1 MLCISMMAQTV
12 TLKFT
17 GRDADNQW
25 VQLDRVTISN
35 QTKGWTETL
44 QWPDTVLMMQNGTG
58 IYNVETMCTSSL
70 QLFQNQPNPFN
81 GTTNI
86 NLTVAGAGAVTL
98 EITDVNGRT
107 IVETTHALSPQA
119 AGTHQF
125 RITLSAAGTYVM
137 TARQNG
143 ETSSI
148 KMVNTGGGN
157 GDRVEYVGGI
167 AETTHAL
174 SPQAL
179 SPHAL
184 SPHALSPQPKPQT
197 RDLTTQPFNFGDRME
212 YVGYATINGAE
223 QESHCITQTQD
234 SSQFFE
240 LQFTET
246 QGQEYGQP
254 CPGMPTLTDIDG
266 NTYNTVWIGNQCWM
280 KENLRTTHYAD
291 NTEIPVGSTFSN
303 TDPYRYI
310 PDNVEG
316 NVRIYGYLYNWTAV
330 MHGDSSSSATP
341 SGVQGICPDGW
352 HVPSDGE
359 WNQLTDYVSDQSEYV
374 CDGDNTHIAK
384 ALSGK
389 TGWNSDT
396 TTCAIGNTLSSN
408 NATGFGALPAGKY
421 LNGYDSFGDR
431 TFFWSTTESGRYS
444 AYNHGLGSDYA
455 IVVRNFYYKESGFS
469 VRCVRD

>member
-1 MLCISMMAQTV
+1 MKKTLAFSIFLMLCVSMMAQTV
-12 TLKFT
+12 ILKFT
-17 GRDADNQW
+17 GRDAENQW
-25 VQLDRVTISN
+25 VQLNHVTVSN
-35 QTKGWTETL
+35 LTKGWTETL
-44 QWPDTVLMMQNGTG
+44 QWPDTVLTMQNGTG

-81 GTTNI
+81 GVTEVM
-86 NLTVAGAGAVTL
+86 LAVADAGTVKL
-98 EITDVNGRT
+98 EITDINGHL
-107 IVETTHALSPQA
+107 VEAWSATSLQ
-119 AGTHQF
+119 AGTQQF
-125 RITLSAAGTYVM
+125 RITLSAAGTYVL

-143 ETSSI
+143 ETSSM
-148 KMVNTGGGN
+148 KMVNTGTGKGN
-157 GDRVEYVGGI
+157 RIEYTGM
-167 AETTHAL
+167 AEMMHT
-174 SPQAL
+174 SF
-179 SPHAL
+179 
-184 SPHALSPQPKPQT
+184 PQT
-197 RDLTTQPFNFGDRME
+197 KIHIRDLTTQPFDFGDRME
-212 YVGYATINGAE
+212 YVGYASINGAE
-223 QESHCITQTQD
+223 HESHCITQTQD

-246 QGQEYGQP
+246 QGEEHGQP

-291 NTEIPVGSTFSN
+291 NTEIPMGSTFSN

-310 PDNVEG
+310 PDDIEG
-316 NVRIYGYLYNWTAV
+316 NVDLCGYLYNWPAV
-330 MHGDSSSSATP
+330 MHGDSSSNAIP

-359 WNQLTDYVSDQSEYV
+359 WSQLTDYVSGQGEYV
-374 CDGDNTHIAK
+374 CGGDNTHIAK

-421 LNGYDSFGDR
+421 LNGYDSFGSR
-431 TFFWSTTESGRYS
+431 TFFWCTTESGRYS
-444 AYNHGLGSDYA
+444 AYNCGLGSDYA
-455 IVVRNFYYKESGFS
+455 IVVRNYYYKESGFS